1 MKCYKMLP
9 FGGFLDSTV
18 CRIFFALIFFCH
30 FTSLNC
36 FFLNLPKMVV
46 FLFKTAL
53 KKKNLLKLLKN
64 ISMSKDTSNDVTL
77 YDCVVVCSIISYD
90 ITVFITSNDITVL

>member
-1 MKCYKMLP
+1 
-9 FGGFLDSTV
+9 
-18 CRIFFALIFFCH
+18 
-30 FTSLNC
+30 
-36 FFLNLPKMVV
+36 MVV